1 MIQADNG
8 RGTTS
13 VSGGQGE
20 IWETCVFSSN
30 FCYEPKTDLK
40 KRKSHTQNA
49 LGTKDLAEECQ
60 TASFIWKSFI
70 IAFSVRYFIN
80 IC

>member
-40 KRKSHTQNA
+40 KKEVIKKISERSHEM
-49 LGTKDLAEECQ
+49 LIVVVFGE
-60 TASFIWKSFI
+60 I
-70 IAFSVRYFIN
+70 
-80 IC
+80 